1 MKNIA
6 VFLKTTILGGLF
18 VLLPLLLLYL
28 TLSEGVG
35 LVITLASPIIEL
47 LPVEAFDDPGER
59 KVLALIIIIIIS
71 FLIGLF
77 SRSES
82 GRSLGQ
88 WFEKSTLNHLPVYK
102 VLKKLTQGFTDSSD
116 NTFKPALFESTNGVW
131 DLVYMVEDHGNGKV
145 TILLPYAPT
154 AFTGPVK
161 IVKKNKIE
169 LLNTNFAEFTKV
181 LNHWGVGTSAMK
193 LKTDAF

>member
-1 MKNIA
+1 M
-6 VFLKTTILGGLF
+6 
-18 VLLPLLLLYL
+18 
-28 TLSEGVG
+28 LSEGVG

-47 LPVEAFDDPGER
+47 LPAEAFDEPDER
-59 KVLALIIIIIIS
+59 AFLAIVIIITIS

-88 WFEKSTLNHLPVYK
+88 WFEKSTLNHLPAYD

-116 NTFKPALFESTNGVW
+116 NTFKPALFESINGVR

-145 TILLPYAPT
+145 TILLPHAPT

-161 IVKKNKIE
+161 IVEQNKIE
-169 LLNTNFAEFTKV
+169 LLNANLAEFTKV
-181 LNHWGVGTSAMK
+181 LGHWGVGTSAMK
-193 LKTDAF
+193 IKKKSV